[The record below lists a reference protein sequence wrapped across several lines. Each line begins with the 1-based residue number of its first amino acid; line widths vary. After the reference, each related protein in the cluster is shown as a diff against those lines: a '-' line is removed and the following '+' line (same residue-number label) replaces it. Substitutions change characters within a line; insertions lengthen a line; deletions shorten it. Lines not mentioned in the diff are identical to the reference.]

1 MQTCS
6 PNLTGKVALI
16 TGAARRIGAV
26 IAQTLHQAG
35 ADVVIHYRHS
45 AKDAQK
51 LQQSLNTL
59 RDNSCFLVQADLI
72 EVGALPNLIQS
83 VIKQTQRLDIL
94 VNNASSFYPTP
105 IGEITELDWDNLM
118 GSNLKAPLFLSQAAT
133 PYLKQV
139 QGCIVNIIDIH
150 GLRPMKNHPVYSPA
164 KAGLAMLTYS
174 LARELGSEIRVN
186 GVAPGAIIWPEN
198 ELDKKISDEI
208 LAKTALKRQ
217 GTPEDIAKAVLFLV
231 KDADYITGHIIPV
244 DGGRLLNH

>member
-1 MQTCS
+1 
-6 PNLTGKVALI
+6 
-16 TGAARRIGAV
+16 
-26 IAQTLHQAG
+26 
-35 ADVVIHYRHS
+35 
-45 AKDAQK
+45 
-51 LQQSLNTL
+51 
-59 RDNSCFLVQADLI
+59 
-72 EVGALPNLIQS
+72 
-83 VIKQTQRLDIL
+83 
-94 VNNASSFYPTP
+94 
-105 IGEITELDWDNLM
+105 M

-150 GLRPMKNHPVYSPA
+150 GIRPMKNHPVYSPA
-164 KAGLAMLTYS
+164 KAGLAMLTHS
-174 LARELGSEIRVN
+174 LARELGSDIRVN

-198 ELDKKISDEI
+198 TLDKQVSNEI